1 MPEDRRERLA
11 ARVFALV
18 SALWLGGVATL
29 ALVAAPTLFALLERP
44 LAGRLAGQMF
54 RIEAHAAL
62 GLALLLF
69 VLERWR
75 IRRGAARPDASGR
88 APVSA
93 ELLLVAGALFCT
105 VLGYFGLQ
113 PMMEAAK
120 AGQPVRFSFGALHA
134 ASTVF
139 FAVKGLLLAA
149 LVWRHAGR

>member
-1 MPEDRRERLA
+1 MPEPGGERRARWLA
-11 ARVFALV
+11 RGFGVTA
-18 SALWLGGVATL
+18 ALWLGLVATL
-29 ALVAAPTLFALLERP
+29 ALVAAPTLFAMLERP

-62 GLALLLF
+62 AFALILF
-69 VLERWR
+69 LIERAV
-75 IRRGAARPDASGR
+75 RRHGASGKGAAP
-88 APVSA
+88 SA
-93 ELLLVAGALFCT
+93 ELLLIAGALFCT

-120 AGQPVRFSFGALHA
+120 AGEPTRWGFGALHA

-139 FAVKGLLLAA
+139 FSVKGLLLLA